1 MTKHKTKR
9 QIIRKKWQKIKNSI
23 TRLKQNYVFPKQYE
37 KISKYEKR
45 KSRKKPQKED
55 LFAIELGSKIDFEQ
69 NIKNLFLI
77 TKQFDKH
84 IKSNIKKSFR
94 INHNE
99 LKEVSIDGLLYLVS
113 QITKLNKVKK
123 VDYEKRLLK
132 YNKKFGL
139 KSADERLKHLFHKIG
154 YWKYFNI
161 TKPYK
166 VSKDIENT
174 YLLSLKSSTSSDID
188 SLNDIKNFIKSNI
201 SVFNDYNFEYKL
213 DDAIKEAMGNAL
225 EHAYPEDLNEA
236 AKDNNRWWICGNYDS
251 KTKVLQIVF
260 YDYGVGIR
268 ESMKRNMGEEAKK
281 YLFDTLSDNYIKNDS
296 DLIEQA
302 IDGKLAKYKK
312 YKERDRGKGFGRFKD
327 LAQSLNLDCELKVI
341 SGKGK
346 YIFTYDSISHNKTHK
361 KENLN
366 KSIDGMLI
374 KWTIKL
380 GGVYE

>member
-1 MTKHKTKR
+1 MTKHKNKR
-9 QIIRKKWQKIKNSI
+9 QIIRKKWQKIKKSI
-23 TRLKQNYVFPKQYE
+23 AKFKQKYIFPKLYK
-37 KISKYEKR
+37 KIHKYEKR
-45 KSRKKPQKED
+45 KSRKKPKKED
-55 LFAIELGSKIDFEQ
+55 LFTIELGSKIDFEQ
-69 NIKNLFLI
+69 NIKNLFSI
-77 TKQFDKH
+77 TEQFDKH
-84 IKSNIKKSFR
+84 IKSHIKKSFR
-94 INHNE
+94 INHNK
-99 LKEVSIDGLLYLVS
+99 LKDLSIDGLLYLVS

-123 VDYEKRLLK
+123 VDFEKRSLR

-188 SLNDIKNFIKSNI
+188 SLNDIKNFIKTNI
-201 SVFNDYNFEYKL
+201 SVFDSYEMEYKL
-213 DDAIKEAMGNAL
+213 DDAIKEAMGNSL
-225 EHAYPEDLNEA
+225 EHAYPKDFNEV
-236 AKDNNRWWICGNYDS
+236 AKDINRWWICGNYDS

-268 ESMKRNMGEEAKK
+268 ESMKRNMGEEANK
-281 YLFDTLSDNYIKNDS
+281 YLLDTFSDTFLKNDS

-302 IDGKLAKYKK
+302 IDGKLSKYRN
-312 YKERDRGKGFGRFKD
+312 YKESDRGKGFSRFKD
-327 LAQSLNLDCELKVI
+327 LAQSLDLDCELKVI

-380 GGVYE
+380 GDIYE